1 MLVNVINIISCK
13 YEFVYN
19 IGNDVNCSFFNMV
32 LDFLIG
38 QGWISNMIMFYS
50 SYFLDVIVF

>member
-1 MLVNVINIISCK
+1 MCEDDMLVNVINIISCK

-38 QGWISNMIMFYS
+38 
-50 SYFLDVIVF
+50 